1 MPKSLLARRDA
12 HRQMTLEKS
21 RRRLQL
27 ETDRIDFLGP
37 LTKPSSGVSEEE
49 FTSNA
54 SGLILAGSETTATL
68 LSGATFHLLRSPDS
82 FAKLVQEVRSAFSS
96 EDDINLV
103 GVNGLQYMLACLD
116 ESLRMY
122 PPVPAGFP
130 RRVPE
135 GGASIAGNWVPE
147 QTIVTVTQWA
157 ANRSP
162 RNFNLPNEFIP
173 ERWLGDPRFNDDDK
187 AALQPFHVGP
197 RNCLGR
203 NLAYVEMR
211 LILARLLWNFDLEL
225 VEACERWDEQEI
237 YGFWQK
243 TPLLVRLK
251 PVRRP

>member
-1 MPKSLLARRDA
+1 MIFDSLKSSSFSRSARSYPFIERLVKPFIMPKSLLARRDA

-82 FAKLVQEVRSAFSS
+82 FAKLVKEVRSAFSS

-135 GGASIAGNWVPE
+135 GGATIAGNWVPE
-147 QTIVTVTQWA
+147 QVCKGSA
-157 ANRSP
+157 GGP
-162 RNFNLPNEFIP
+162 LKNE
-173 ERWLGDPRFNDDDK
+173 
-187 AALQPFHVGP
+187 
-197 RNCLGR
+197 
-203 NLAYVEMR
+203 R
-211 LILARLLWNFDLEL
+211 LT
-225 VEACERWDEQEI
+225 
-237 YGFWQK
+237 
-243 TPLLVRLK
+243 TP
-251 PVRRP
+251 P